1 MAKFEEARKALNG
14 ASAGLAIAVAFVNVA
29 LLVVKLVQTVT
40 EEVPVL
46 QSDAE
51 ETESLEES
59 ES

>member
-1 MAKFEEARKALNG
+1 MAKFEETRKALNN

-46 QSDAE
+46 QNEAE
-51 ETESLEES
+51 GTEEIEES